1 MPAVRDVLARKGS
14 AGAVH
19 SVPPGAL
26 VLEAARL
33 MNERGIG
40 SVLVMDGDHLVGIF
54 TERDVLRRVVASGRD
69 PLTTAVRE
77 VMTTELLTCSSD
89 TPLEECAATMSGR
102 RIRHLP
108 VLDDDRVTGVMTS
121 GDLLAWQLDDQA
133 SMIRHLNSYVYDVR

>member
-1 MPAVRDVLARKGS
+1 MPAVRDILARKGT
-14 AGAVH
+14 GIV

-33 MNERGIG
+33 MNERGTG
-40 SVLVMDGDHLVGIF
+40 SVLVMEGARLVGIF

-77 VMTTELLTCSSD
+77 VMTAELQTCESD
-89 TPLEECAATMSGR
+89 TPLEQVAATMSSR

-108 VLDDDRVTGVMTS
+108 VLEGGEVKGLMTT

-133 SMIRHLNSYVYDVR
+133 SMIQQLNSYVYDTR